1 MTSLAQ
7 LIFCYLEKQV
17 RQNYNKLCEA
27 FSKYPKCLVAYSYK
41 TNYSLLFV
49 ISCIRKE
56 QVQRLYRIRVASCE
70 KTWSAVIKNID
81 ASFPSSYIITLRD
94 LYPPPTRSCNYC
106 LRFHVWIHSNPLFRI
121 LLSFRRSEL
130 LDTRLA
136 TSNISQVL

>member
-41 TNYSLLFV
+41 TNYSPLFV
-49 ISCIRKE
+49 YPASGRSRCRGCIG
-56 QVQRLYRIRVASCE
+56 IRVASCE
-70 KTWSAVIKNID
+70 KTWSTVVKNID

-121 LLSFRRSEL
+121 LFSFRRSEL

-136 TSNISQVL
+136 ISNISQVL